1 MESIELD
8 PEEKAI
14 LDSIALETG
23 YRFRRVG
30 GIPTDDPDVAARVL
44 PVLRSWVPGLV
55 RPNIRGAVYHRFMCP
70 GARDH
75 FDALLSWVKVESDTF
90 NLSILKQALTLVVT
104 KRQAAALWEAV
115 REKIDVLSDFRLVIK
130 LAGFPSTRDE
140 ALQVLHEF
148 LASRG
153 WEIAQIKGR
162 GVASAIEALSRM
174 REPSIQAWF
183 AQHIDSP
190 NPEMRVCALRAS
202 GVQFKIPKGFRKVR
216 GRRNLPKPVFS
227 TEVDSWDLGQVAQKL
242 EEDYGIQVPAEVR
255 SGGIFH
261 VLLEECWIVCQC
273 PGQGEKRMD
282 LWLRR
287 EDLTTVEVGLVAT

>member
-14 LDSIALETG
+14 LDSIELETG

-30 GIPTDDPDVAARVL
+30 GITTDDPNVAARVL
-44 PVLRSWVPGLV
+44 PVLRSWVPQLAGT
-55 RPNIRGAVYHRFMCP
+55 NMRGEIYHRFVCS
-70 GARDH
+70 GARPY
-75 FDALLSWVKVESDTF
+75 FDDLLSWVRQES
-90 NLSILKQALTLVVT
+90 NSHYLSILKHTLTLVVT

-162 GVASAIEALSRM
+162 GVASSIEALSRM

-216 GRRNLPKPVFS
+216 GRRDPPKPVFS
-227 TEVDSWDLGQVAQKL
+227 TEVDSWDLGQVAQKM

-261 VLLEECWIVCQC
+261 VLLEECWVVCQC
-273 PGQGEKRMD
+273 PGPGETRME